1 MKKNH
6 PFAHVNLT
14 KKQWAAYG
22 IGVLVAFLLPLV
34 ARSTF
39 SQHVL
44 VMIVIW
50 SIVGMGWNFLG
61 GYAGQT
67 STGHAVFFGLGAYT
81 CAVLFKFFNITPWV
95 GIIAGMLISVCV
107 SILIGWPLLRLKGHY
122 FAVAS
127 MAVCECCRIIFVN
140 IRTFGGATGLDFLN
154 KRVNKWAAFQL
165 EKTESYYVNL
175 IFAVLVLALTI
186 YLDRSKFGYYLRTI
200 RENQSAAESV
210 GIDTT
215 RYKLE
220 AYMLSAA
227 IVSLGGSLYA
237 QYMLYID
244 PSMLMTLKISLMI
257 LLVTVMGG
265 IGTVIG
271 PIIGAVILTLIS
283 EYSRALMGGTGSGV
297 DQIIYGVLVI
307 LVVLYLPNGVMSLLP
322 KLIRKNNQEATDINT
337 GGKEANA

>member
-1 MKKNH
+1 MMKKKNW
-6 PFAHVNLT
+6 FAHVKLT
-14 KKQWAAYG
+14 KAQWIGYAAG
-22 IGVLVAFLLPLV
+22 ILVAAILPL
-34 ARSTF
+34 F
-39 SQHVL
+39 IKSQFTLHVMC
-44 VMIVIW
+44 MIIIW

-61 GYAGQT
+61 GYAGQV
-67 STGHAVFFGLGAYT
+67 STGHAVFYGIGAYT
-81 CAVLFKFFNITPWV
+81 VALLFKFF
-95 GIIAGMLISVCV
+95 LISPWIGILIGMVISV
-107 SILIGWPLLRLKGHY
+107 IISVLIGWPLLRLQGHY

-127 MAVCECCRIIFVN
+127 MAVCECCRIVFVN
-140 IRTFGGATGLDFLN
+140 LKQFGGATGVDFLN
-154 KRVNKWAAFQL
+154 KKVNKWAALQL
-165 EKTESYYVNL
+165 SKTEYYYLFLAV
-175 IFAVLVLALTI
+175 AVLILGLVI

-200 RENQSAAESV
+200 KGNQSAAESV

-283 EYSRALMGGTGSGV
+283 EYTRVLMGGTGSGI
-297 DQIIYGVLVI
+297 DQIIYGALVI
-307 LVVLYLPNGVMSLLP
+307 IVVLYLPNGVLSLFKKKP
-322 KLIRKNNQEATDINT
+322 AKKAP
-337 GGKEANA
+337 GKEVEV

>member
-1 MKKNH
+1 MKKKSL
-6 PFAHVNLT
+6 FGHVKLT
-14 KKQWAAYG
+14 KLQWAAYG
-22 IGVLVAFLLPLV
+22 TGILIAFLLPLA
-34 ARSTF
+34 ARSSF

-44 VMIVIW
+44 VMITIW

-67 STGHAVFFGLGAYT
+67 STGHAVFYGLGAYSV
-81 CAVLFKFFNITPWV
+81 AILFKFFGITPWLGMFV
-95 GIIAGMLISVCV
+95 GILISVV
-107 SILIGWPLLRLKGHY
+107 VAALIGWPLLRLKGHY

-140 IRTFGGATGLDFLN
+140 LKTFGGATGVDFLN
-154 KRVNKWAAFQL
+154 KKVNKWLALQL
-165 EKTESYYVNL
+165 NKVECYYVFLVFAIL
-175 IFAVLVLALTI
+175 ILALTV

-200 RENQSAAESV
+200 REDQSAAESV
-210 GIDTT
+210 GIDTS
-215 RYKLE
+215 RYKLM

-265 IGTVIG
+265 IGTTVG

-283 EYSRALMGGTGSGV
+283 EYSRAMLGGTGSGI
-297 DQIIYGVLVI
+297 DQIIYGSLVI
-307 LVVLYLPNGVMSLLP
+307 IVVLFLPNGVMSILTR
-322 KLIRKNNQEATDINT
+322 RKQKSAQKVLA
-337 GGKEANA
+337 GKEADV

>member
-1 MKKNH
+1 MKKRSL
-6 PFAHVNLT
+6 FGHVKLS
-14 KKQWAAYG
+14 KLQWAAYG
-22 IGVLVAFLLPLV
+22 IGILIALLLPQF
-34 ARSTF
+34 AKSSF

-44 VMIVIW
+44 VMITIW

-67 STGHAVFFGLGAYT
+67 STGHAVFYGLGAYSV
-81 CAVLFKFFNITPWV
+81 AILFKFFGITPWFGMFV
-95 GIIAGMLISVCV
+95 GIVVSVV
-107 SILIGWPLLRLKGHY
+107 VASLIGWPLLRLKGHY

-140 IRTFGGATGLDFLN
+140 LKAFGGATGVDFLN
-154 KRVNKWAAFQL
+154 KKVNKWFALQL
-165 EKTESYYVNL
+165 NKVECYYVFLVFAIL
-175 IFAVLVLALTI
+175 ILALTV

-200 RENQSAAESV
+200 REDQSAAESV
-210 GIDTT
+210 GIDTS
-215 RYKLE
+215 RYKLI

-265 IGTVIG
+265 IGTTVG

-283 EYSRALMGGTGSGV
+283 EYSRAMLGGTGSGI
-297 DQIIYGVLVI
+297 DQIIYGSLVI
-307 LVVLYLPNGVMSLLP
+307 VVVLFLPDGVMSILT
-322 KLIRKNNQEATDINT
+322 KIRHKAAQKAAA
-337 GGKEANA
+337 GKEAGV

>member
-1 MKKNH
+1 MKKKKL
-6 PFAHVNLT
+6 FGHVNLT
-14 KKQWAAYG
+14 KTQWLAYG
-22 IGVLVAFLLPLV
+22 IGVLIALVLPFIFKSSF
-34 ARSTF
+34 A
-39 SQHVL
+39 QHVL
-44 VMIVIW
+44 VMITIW

-67 STGHAVFFGLGAYT
+67 STGHAVFYGLGAYT
-81 CAVLFKFFNITPWV
+81 SVVLFKFFGVTPWI
-95 GIIAGMLISVCV
+95 GIFAGMLVSVCISV
-107 SILIGWPLLRLKGHY
+107 LIGASLLRLRGHY

-140 IRTFGGATGLDFLN
+140 LKTFGGATGIDFLN
-154 KRVNKWAAFQL
+154 KKVNKWVAMQL
-165 EKTESYYVNL
+165 SKTECYYVFL
-175 IFAVLVLALTI
+175 TFAILVLALTI
-186 YLDRSKFGYYLRTI
+186 FLDRSKFGYYLRTI
-200 RENQSAAESV
+200 REDQSAAESV

-215 RYKLE
+215 RYKLM

-265 IGTVIG
+265 IGTTVG

-283 EYSRALMGGTGSGV
+283 ELSRAYLGGSGGGT
-297 DQIIYGVLVI
+297 DQIIYGALVI
-307 LVVLYLPNGVMSLLP
+307 IVVLFLPDGVLSLISRLNGRSQTA
-322 KLIRKNNQEATDINT
+322 KKKA
-337 GGKEANA
+337 GKEAGA

>member
-1 MKKNH
+1 MKKKNL
-6 PFAHVNLT
+6 FAHVKLS
-14 KKQWAAYG
+14 KKQWMGCAAG
-22 IGVLVAFLLPLV
+22 ILVAAMLPL
-34 ARSTF
+34 F
-39 SQHVL
+39 IKSQFALHV
-44 VMIVIW
+44 MCMFVIW

-67 STGHAVFFGLGAYT
+67 STGHAVFYGIGAYT
-81 CAVLFKFFNITPWV
+81 VALLFKFFLISPWI
-95 GIIAGMLISVCV
+95 GILIGMLISVIISV
-107 SILIGWPLLRLKGHY
+107 LIGWPLLRLNGHY

-140 IRTFGGATGLDFLN
+140 LKQFGGATGVDFLN
-154 KRVNKWAAFQL
+154 KKVNKWAALQL
-165 EKTESYYVNL
+165 TKTEYYYLFL
-175 IFAVLVLALTI
+175 IAAVVILALTI

-200 RENQSAAESV
+200 KGNQSAAESV

-227 IVSLGGSLYA
+227 IVSLGGSFYA

-283 EYSRALMGGTGSGV
+283 EYTRVLMGGTGSGI
-297 DQIIYGVLVI
+297 DQIIYGALVVI
-307 LVVLYLPNGVMSLLP
+307 VVLYLPNGVLSLFKKKP
-322 KLIRKNNQEATDINT
+322 AKKVWDKEVEA
-337 GGKEANA
+337 